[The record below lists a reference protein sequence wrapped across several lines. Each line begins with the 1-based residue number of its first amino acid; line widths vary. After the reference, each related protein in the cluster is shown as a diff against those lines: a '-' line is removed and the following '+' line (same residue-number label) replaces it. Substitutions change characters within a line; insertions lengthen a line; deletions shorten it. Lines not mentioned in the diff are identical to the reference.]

1 MRLLQWVGLFVL
13 AAGLGATLADAEE
26 ERRVGSSPPG
36 FVQGQLD
43 RQHPR
48 VELAVALHPL
58 STLSGQVTDEA
69 TGAPASVGVVVAE
82 RRSPDEPFH
91 RGAHLQADGGY
102 LIEGLVPGEY
112 QVRVLARGYLTAFYT
127 GGTRNGLVVVGVGD
141 RIERVDVEVSEGLGV
156 SGRVV
161 DSGEGSMGGA
171 TLFAWPVVGD
181 GRRQAAETVEDGTYR
196 LTGLAPGNYLMTAA
210 KQGYGRVFYD
220 GAAVRDEATPVRVT
234 LEVQPAGVHFQLKP
248 VGTIFGRVTART
260 GGDPVVG
267 ALVVAEPR
275 SGGKRRQA
283 HTGEDGA
290 YVISNLPG
298 ADYTVWAR
306 AEGYAAQYYPN
317 TLKRQGTNP
326 VRVLSNAHTTGIDL
340 ALGRLSA
347 VSGKVTDREENPVS
361 GAVVFLRGRPEPR
374 VPLTTPGRSD
384 GAEGAEPDR
393 VLPHHPTGR
402 AVKTEKDGT
411 FQIKDLPPGTYA
423 LQATAVGFAA
433 RFYLNDEGT
442 GPAEIPVGVEE
453 VVTGM
458 DVVLPRLGVISGRVT
473 AVEDGALK
481 KIEVVAVPV
490 PRLRTPVGGQVPLSG
505 GTTAVA
511 GSAGVVVDAPP
522 PVSISPSRD
531 RDRAIVRKQFRAEI
545 LDPEKGA
552 YRIIGLP
559 EGAYIVRASALGY
572 ILSWYSEADSAGAA
586 KRLEVELGQEVSKVD
601 FALTRGGLISGYV
614 LAYGTGR
621 PIPGAVVAA
630 QKLGR
635 AEVWST
641 RTVQTGAY
649 ELNGLRDG
657 RYLLRA
663 EAKGYVAEFYEDTPK
678 PDQAVPIVVG
688 EEKSF
693 ADILFGLAR
702 RSPADFDGDGLV
714 GFADLV
720 LFVRQMMG
728 KSQGYADAHF
738 DLNKD
743 GRIDFQDFLVLVRL
757 MNGAGKI
764 APPSGTLV
772 WQQLEGASDE
782 VVAGLEAESIPASQ
796 GYVLR
801 VVYDPM
807 EAEYLGIRKG
817 AEGPFEGGAFL
828 VHHDESGSIM
838 IAGGYAQDEE
848 RWVGQGD
855 GRLAQLRFRP
865 IGKAI
870 GVALKVQRGMVIT
883 DEGVFVPL
891 RLPTAQRMELRP
903 RAFRLLQNVPNPFN
917 PITAIAFE
925 LPTEARVDLAVYNLV
940 GQRVRTLVKEMRPAG
955 RYRVTWDSQDDFGRN
970 VSSGIYFYHLAAGEF
985 EATRRMLLLR

>member
-13 AAGLGATLADAEE
+13 AAGLGASLADAEE
-26 ERRVGSSPPG
+26 ERRVGSSPP
-36 FVQGQLD
+36 
-43 RQHPR
+43 
-48 VELAVALHPL
+48 L
-58 STLSGQVTDEA
+58 STLSGQVTDQA
-69 TGAPASVGVVVAE
+69 TGAPVSMGVVVAE
-82 RRSPDEPFH
+82 RRSPDEPFY
-91 RGAHLQADGGY
+91 RGAHLQADGDY

-112 QVRVLARGYLTAFYT
+112 RVRVLARGYLTALYT
-127 GGTRNGLVVVGVGD
+127 GGTRNGLVEVGVGD
-141 RIERVDVEVSEGLGV
+141 RIERVDVEVSKGLGV

-161 DSGEGSMGGA
+161 DSGGRSVGGA

-181 GRRQAAETVEDGTYR
+181 GRRQAAETAEDGTYR

-210 KQGYGRVFYD
+210 KQGYGRAFYD

-234 LEVQPAGVHFQLKP
+234 SEVQPAGVNFQLKP
-248 VGTIFGRVTART
+248 VGTIFGRVKART

-267 ALVVAEPR
+267 ALVVATPR
-275 SGGKRRQA
+275 SGGKQRQA

-290 YVISNLPG
+290 YVISNLPT
-298 ADYTVWAR
+298 ADYTVRVR
-306 AEGYAAQYYPN
+306 AESYAAQYYPN
-317 TLKRQGTNP
+317 ALKRQDANS
-326 VRVLSNAHTTGIDL
+326 VRVLSDAHTTGINL
-340 ALGRLSA
+340 ALGRLST
-347 VSGKVTDREENPVS
+347 VSGKITDPEGKPVS
-361 GAVVFLRGRPEPR
+361 GAVVFLRGRPEPG
-374 VPLTTPGRSD
+374 VPLTTPGRPD
-384 GAEGAEPDR
+384 GAEGAKPGR

-402 AVKTEKDGT
+402 AVETEVDGT
-411 FQIKDLPPGTYA
+411 FQMKDVPPGTYA

-433 RFYLNDEGT
+433 RFYLKDRGT
-442 GPAEIPVGVEE
+442 GPAEIPVGIEE

-490 PRLRTPVGGQVPLSG
+490 PRTP
-505 GTTAVA
+505 AA
-511 GSAGVVVDAPP
+511 GSTGGIVDALP
-522 PVSISPSRD
+522 PVSISPSEG
-531 RDRAIVRKQFRAEI
+531 RDRAIVQKQFRAEI
-545 LDPEKGA
+545 LDAEKGA
-552 YRIIGLP
+552 YRIIGLS
-559 EGAYIVRASALGY
+559 EGAYMVRASARGY
-572 ILSWYSEADSAGAA
+572 IPSWYSEADSAGAA
-586 KRLEVELGQEVSKVD
+586 RRLEVALGQEVSKVD
-601 FALTRGGLISGYV
+601 FALTRGGSISGYV
-614 LAYGTGR
+614 LADRTGR

-630 QKLGR
+630 RKLDR
-635 AEVWST
+635 DEVWST

-663 EAKGYVAEFYEDTPK
+663 RARDYVAEFYGDTPK
-678 PDQAVPIVVG
+678 PGQAVPVVVG
-688 EEKSF
+688 KQKSP
-693 ADILFGLAR
+693 ADILFELTL
-702 RSPADFDGDGLV
+702 RSPADFDGNGLV

-743 GRIDFQDFLVLVRL
+743 GQLDFQDFLVLVRL

-764 APPSGTLV
+764 APSSGTLV
-772 WQQLEGASDE
+772 WQQLEGAADE
-782 VVAGLEAESIPASQ
+782 VVAGLEAESVPASQ

-807 EAEYLGIRKG
+807 EAEYLGISKG
-817 AEGPFEGGAFL
+817 AEGPFEGGVFL
-828 VHHDESGSIM
+828 VHHDQSGSIM
-838 IAGGYAQDEE
+838 IAGGYAQDQE
-848 RWVGQGD
+848 RWEGQGD
-855 GRLAQLRFRP
+855 SRLAQFRFRP

-883 DEGVFVPL
+883 DEGIFVPL
-891 RLPTAQRMELRP
+891 HLPTAQRMELRP

-917 PITAIAFE
+917 PITTIAFE

-955 RYRVTWDSQDDFGRN
+955 RYRVTWDSRDDFGRK
-970 VSSGIYFYHLAAGEF
+970 VSSGIYFYHLAAGKF